1 MLALA
6 RIDVDE
12 FMAINDEQGQRHG
25 DGVLAGLANLL
36 RGGRAADRAFRLS
49 GDDFALLLPQMTQA
63 EAAAAAERLRHEA
76 QRHLGGVTISIGV
89 AALAAG
95 QDDADLLAA
104 EATAALQEAKRRGRN
119 TVVAYEEVQSSVAL
133 TSSAQAQAVRRL
145 LAERRMSVALQP
157 IWDLERGEI
166 LAFEALCRP
175 VAGHGLS
182 GPQEAFDIAERMGRA
197 HDLDAACREA
207 ILARAAELPADTLL
221 FMNVSPQTLDHNLL
235 AGTALVEAVVAAG
248 LAPDRVV
255 LELTERSMARLD
267 VVVQEATRL
276 RALGFKLALDDAGA
290 GNAGLEV
297 LSQLP
302 VDYLKID
309 RSVVANALVNR
320 PARAVLAGII
330 AIARETN
337 AYVIAEGIE
346 TTALLD
352 LVRQFGEQGSAAGR
366 GVQGVQGYLLGR
378 PDVRLP
384 IEPMLRQHVAL
395 LRGTAEWSGEGPAVR
410 TPSATGGHGH
420 ANAHPAAHVE
430 HRAGGAAR
438 PAASAGMFA

>member
-1 MLALA
+1 
-6 RIDVDE
+6 
-12 FMAINDEQGQRHG
+12 
-25 DGVLAGLANLL
+25 
-36 RGGRAADRAFRLS
+36 
-49 GDDFALLLPQMTQA
+49 
-63 EAAAAAERLRHEA
+63 
-76 QRHLGGVTISIGV
+76 V

-119 TVVAYEEVQSSVAL
+119 TVVAYQEVQSSVAL

-145 LAERRMSVALQP
+145 LTERRMSVALQP
-157 IWDLERGEI
+157 IWDLERGGI

-175 VAGHGLS
+175 VAAHGLS

-197 HDLDAACREA
+197 HDLDAVCREA

-221 FMNVSPQTLDHNLL
+221 FMNVPPQTLDHNLL

-248 LAPDRVV
+248 LTPDRVV

-267 VVVQEATRL
+267 VVVQEAIRL

-346 TTALLD
+346 TMDLLD

-384 IEPMLRQHVAL
+384 IEPMLRQYVAL
-395 LRGTAEWSGEGPAVR
+395 LHGTAEWSDEGPAVP

-420 ANAHPAAHVE
+420 ANAHPAAHGE
-430 HRAGGAAR
+430 HRAGGAVR
-438 PAASAGMFA
+438 PAASAGMFS